1 MGFPGGAS
9 GKEPNCQCRRRKR
22 HGFDPWA
29 GRFPG
34 EGMATHSNV
43 LAWRI
48 LWAKEPGRLQSMGCK
63 KSDTT
68 DRLYY
73 IYIYI
78 YIVGLY

>member
-1 MGFPGGAS
+1 MVKNLAANAGDVRDMGSIPGQEDS
-9 GKEPNCQCRRRKR
+9 LEK
-22 HGFDPWA
+22 
-29 GRFPG
+29 
-34 EGMATHSNV
+34 GMATHSNV

-68 DRLYY
+68 ERLYYMY

-78 YIVGLY
+78 YKIYI